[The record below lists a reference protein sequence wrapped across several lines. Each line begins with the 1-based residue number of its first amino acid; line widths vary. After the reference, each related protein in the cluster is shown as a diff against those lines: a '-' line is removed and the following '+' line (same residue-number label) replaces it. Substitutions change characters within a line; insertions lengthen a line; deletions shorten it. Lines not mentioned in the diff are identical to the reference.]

1 MQDVILEKFS
11 PANLLASSVLK
22 KLKLTQQS
30 HTTEENKMT
39 LVKAEINTQKAQPKS
54 TLNCKNC

>member
-1 MQDVILEKFS
+1 MPHSMQDVILEKFS

-22 KLKLTQQS
+22 KLKLTQQN

-39 LVKAEINTQKAQPKS
+39 LVKTKINTKGS
-54 TLNCKNC
+54 T